1 MLIEGSKLLNYPI
14 LSLHTAS
21 KIAEV
26 KALIIDPNFL
36 KIVAFE
42 INAASSKQRLF
53 LETTSV
59 REFSKMGM
67 IVDSDEEFIEQGDVI
82 KLKEM
87 IELGFTLENMK
98 VLSKKKTMLGRVE
111 DFIVTTDDFRVMQ
124 LIIKRPIYKSLIDP
138 ELVIGRSEIH
148 EINDTEIIVKSE
160 ESTIMKKS
168 GALDFVPNFVNPFKD
183 GKYIASEN
191 NNSSTKQKLPPLETG
206 IGQVL
211 T

>member
-36 KIVAFE
+36 KVVAFE
-42 INAASSKQRLF
+42 INVASSKQRLF
-53 LETTSV
+53 LETASV

-67 IVDSDEEFIEQGDVI
+67 IVDSDEEFVEQGDVI

-183 GKYIASEN
+183 GKYIASET
-191 NNSSTKQKLPPLETG
+191 NNSSTK
-206 IGQVL
+206 
-211 T
+211 

>member
-36 KIVAFE
+36 KVVAFE
-42 INAASSKQRLF
+42 INVASSKQCLF
-53 LETTSV
+53 LETASV

-67 IVDSDEEFIEQGDVI
+67 IVDSDEEFVEQGDVI

-160 ESTIMKKS
+160 ESTIIKKS

-191 NNSSTKQKLPPLETG
+191 NNSSTK
-206 IGQVL
+206 
-211 T
+211 

>member
-21 KIAEV
+21 KIAAV
-26 KALIIDPNFL
+26 KALIVDPNFL

-42 INAASSKQRLF
+42 VDAISSRQRLF
-53 LETTSV
+53 LEAASV

-67 IVDSDEEFIEQGDVI
+67 IVDSDEEFVEQDDVI

-98 VLSKKKTMLGRVE
+98 VLSKKKAMLGRVE
-111 DFIVTTDDFRVMQ
+111 DFMVTTDDFQVMQ

-138 ELVIGRSEIH
+138 ELIIGRSEIH
-148 EINDTEIIVKSE
+148 EINDNEIIVKSE
-160 ESTIMKKS
+160 ENTIMKKS
-168 GALDFVPNFVNPFKD
+168 GTLDFVPNFVNPFKD
-183 GKYIASEN
+183 GKYIARGNEN
-191 NNSSTKQKLPPLETG
+191 SVRE
-206 IGQVL
+206 
-211 T
+211 

>member
-21 KIAEV
+21 KIAAV
-26 KALIIDPNFL
+26 KALIVDPNFL

-42 INAASSKQRLF
+42 VDAISSRQRLF
-53 LETTSV
+53 LEAASV

-67 IVDSDEEFIEQGDVI
+67 IVDSDEEFVEQDDVI

-191 NNSSTKQKLPPLETG
+191 NNSSTK
-206 IGQVL
+206 
-211 T
+211 

>member
-36 KIVAFE
+36 KVVAFE
-42 INAASSKQRLF
+42 INVASSKQCLF
-53 LETTSV
+53 LETASV

-67 IVDSDEEFIEQGDVI
+67 IVDSDEEFVEQGDVI

-111 DFIVTTDDFRVMQ
+111 DFIVTTDNFRVMQ

-191 NNSSTKQKLPPLETG
+191 NNSSTK
-206 IGQVL
+206 
-211 T
+211 

>member
-36 KIVAFE
+36 KVVAFE

-53 LETTSV
+53 LETASV

-67 IVDSDEEFIEQGDVI
+67 IVDSDEEFVEQGDVI

-111 DFIVTTDDFRVMQ
+111 DFIVTTDDFRVIQ

-148 EINDTEIIVKSE
+148 EINDTEIIVKSD
-160 ESTIMKKS
+160 ESTIIKKS

-191 NNSSTKQKLPPLETG
+191 NNSSTK
-206 IGQVL
+206 
-211 T
+211 

>member
-36 KIVAFE
+36 KVVAFE

-53 LETTSV
+53 LETASV

-67 IVDSDEEFIEQGDVI
+67 IVDSDEEFVEQGDVI

-148 EINDTEIIVKSE
+148 EINDMEIIVKSD
-160 ESTIMKKS
+160 ESTIIKKS

-191 NNSSTKQKLPPLETG
+191 NNSSTK
-206 IGQVL
+206 
-211 T
+211 